1 MPPLALTIAYYRE
14 SDITILNKNKMSS
27 LAPLALKM
35 CLLLREF
42 GIIISLQKE
51 RLIFTEKIQLKL
63 AKFD

>member
-14 SDITILNKNKMSS
+14 FNITILNKNKMSS
-27 LAPLALKM
+27 LASLALKT

-42 GIIISLQKE
+42 GIIISLKKK
-51 RLIFTEKIQLKL
+51 RLIFNEKIQLKL